1 MSTLSGRVALVTGAS
16 RGIGKAIVIA
26 LAETGAD
33 VAVNYRVQAEAAE
46 AVCQT
51 IRAAGRKC
59 IAVQADVSITADVE
73 RLVKTVENELGP
85 VGILVNN
92 AGIGKMIPPDQVTEE
107 IWNEFLRVNLT
118 SVFLVTQR
126 VLPAMRAAR
135 WGRIINLSSVAAQYG
150 GVIGP
155 HYSATKA
162 GILGLTRSYA
172 SQFAKEGITVNAI
185 APALI
190 ETDMVAALPKD
201 IASRIPVGTI
211 GQPDEVGRIA
221 VMLAQSSYI
230 TGQTVNPNGGLYMS

>member
-16 RGIGKAIVIA
+16 RGIGKAIAMA
-26 LAETGAD
+26 LADAGAD
-33 VAVNYRVQAEAAE
+33 VAVNYRVQADAAD
-46 AVCQT
+46 AVCKS
-51 IRAAGRKC
+51 IRAAGRRC
-59 IAVQADVSITADVE
+59 VAIQADVSISADVE
-73 RLVKTVENELGP
+73 RLVKTTENELGS

-92 AGIGKMIPPDQVTEE
+92 AGIAKILPVDQVTEE

-155 HYSATKA
+155 HYAATKA

-172 SQFAKEGITVNAI
+172 SQFAKEGITANAI

-190 ETDMVAALPKD
+190 ETDMIAGLPKD
-201 IASRIPVGTI
+201 IASRIPVGTT
-211 GQPDEVGRIA
+211 GSVDEVGRIA
-221 VMLAQSSYI
+221 VMLAQSSFI
-230 TGQTVNPNGGLYMS
+230 TGQTINPNGGMYMS